1 MSLELGGKTP
11 NVVLRRRR
19 PADRV
24 DGALWGI
31 YYNMGQD
38 CTAGSRLF
46 VQKGAYDEI
55 LNGLVEGAKELKVGP
70 GLDEETDIGPLVTK
84 EQTERVLGYLV
95 RRQGRGPHPRRRRP
109 RARCRAT
116 RTATSCSRPSSPTPA
131 TTRAWPRRR
140 SSARSSSPCRSPT
153 RTSSCARPTTR
164 STASAPP
171 SGARDAKRAH
181 RVAHK
186 LKAGTVWVNC
196 YGAVD
201 PAMPFGGYKES
212 GHGREMGQYAIDLYT
227 EVKAVFSNLDD

>member
-1 MSLELGGKTP
+1 MSLELGGKSP
-11 NVVLRRRR
+11 NVFFDDA

-46 VQKGAYDEI
+46 VQQGAYDDV

-70 GLDEETDIGPLVTK
+70 GLDESTDIGPLVSK
-84 EQTERVLGYLV
+84 EQTERVLGYLAIGKDEGHIPV
-95 RRQGRGPHPRRRRP
+95 GGGRASVPGYENGNFVQPSVIADTSNDARVAQEEIFGPVVVAMPFSDEDDLVKK
-109 RARCRAT
+109 ANDTVYGLGA
-116 RTATSCSRPSSPTPA
+116 AVWSS
-131 TTRAWPRRR
+131 
-140 SSARSSSPCRSPT
+140 
-153 RTSSCARPTTR
+153 
-164 STASAPP
+164 
-171 SGARDAKRAH
+171 DAKRAH